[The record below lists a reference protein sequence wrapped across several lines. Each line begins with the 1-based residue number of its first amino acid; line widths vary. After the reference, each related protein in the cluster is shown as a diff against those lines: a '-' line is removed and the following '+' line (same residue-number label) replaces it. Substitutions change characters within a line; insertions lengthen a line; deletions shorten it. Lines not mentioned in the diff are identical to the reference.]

1 MARAQT
7 RPRRKATGGRYHFFR
22 TKRKY
27 ELAGYPANTKLDK
40 ERQVRRDRVRA
51 GHLKQVILSANQ
63 ISVSD
68 PQGKTTKTEI
78 LNVVENPANP
88 NLVRRNIITKGCVVE
103 TPLGKVRVTSR
114 PGQGGSLSG
123 MMVAAAA

>member
-7 RPRRKATGGRYHFFR
+7 RSKRKPSGGRYHFFR

-27 ELAGYPANTKLDK
+27 ELSGYPANTKLDK
-40 ERQVRRDRVRA
+40 ERQVRNDRVRA
-51 GHLKQVILSANQ
+51 GQIKQVILSVNQ

-68 PQGKTTKTEI
+68 PQGKSTKTEI
-78 LNVVENPANP
+78 FNVIENPANP

-114 PGQGGSLSG
+114 PGQEGSLSG
-123 MMVAAAA
+123 VMVK

>member
-1 MARAQT
+1 MARTQT
-7 RPRRKATGGRYHFFR
+7 RSKRKPTGGRYHFFR

-40 ERQVRRDRVRA
+40 ERQVRLDRVRA
-51 GHLKQVILSANQ
+51 GQIKQVILSVNQ

-68 PQGKTTKTEI
+68 KKGKASKTEI
-78 LNVVENPANP
+78 LNVIENPANP
-88 NLVRRNIITKGCVVE
+88 NLVRRNIITKGCVVQ

-114 PGQGGSLSG
+114 PGQEGSLSG
-123 MMVAAAA
+123 VMVK

>member
-7 RPRRKATGGRYHFFR
+7 RSRRKASGGRYHFFR

-27 ELAGYPANTKLDK
+27 ELSGYSANTKLDK
-40 ERQVRRDRVRA
+40 ERQVRNDRVRA
-51 GHLKQVILSANQ
+51 GKIKQVILSANQ

-68 PQGKTTKTEI
+68 EKGKATKTEL

-114 PGQGGSLSG
+114 PGQQGSLSG
-123 MMVAAAA
+123 VIVK

>member
-1 MARAQT
+1 M
-7 RPRRKATGGRYHFFR
+7 
-22 TKRKY
+22 
-27 ELAGYPANTKLDK
+27 AGYPANTKLDK

>member
-7 RPRRKATGGRYHFFR
+7 RSKRKPSGGRYHFFR

-40 ERQVRRDRVRA
+40 ERQVRNDRIRA
-51 GHLKQVILSANQ
+51 GQIKQVILSVNQ

-68 PQGKTTKTEI
+68 LQGKSTKTEI
-78 LNVVENPANP
+78 LNVIENPANP

-103 TPLGKVRVTSR
+103 TSLGKVRVTSR
-114 PGQGGSLSG
+114 PGQEGSLCG
-123 MMVAAAA
+123 VMVK

>member
-7 RPRRKATGGRYHFFR
+7 RSKRKATGGRYHFFR

-27 ELAGYPANTKLDK
+27 ELSGYPSNTKL
-40 ERQVRRDRVRA
+40 ENEVQVRVDRVRG
-51 GHLKQVILSANQ
+51 GHSKRVVLGTNKIN
-63 ISVSD
+63 VSD
-68 PQGKTTKTEI
+68 QKGKSTKTYI

-103 TPLGKVRVTSR
+103 TPLGRVKVTSR
-114 PGQGGSLSG
+114 PGQEGNLAGVL
-123 MMVAAAA
+123 VK

>member
-7 RPRRKATGGRYHFFR
+7 RSKRKPSGGRYHFFR

-40 ERQVRRDRVRA
+40 ERQVRNDRVRA
-51 GHLKQVILSANQ
+51 GQIKRVILSVNK

-78 LNVVENPANP
+78 VNVIENPANP

-103 TPLGKVRVTSR
+103 TPLGKVKVTSR
-114 PGQGGSLSG
+114 PGQEGSLCG
-123 MMVAAAA
+123 VMVKS